1 MQNMLVAA
9 PLICGTLHIDMPD
22 TPLVRVTTYIP
33 GGNTLISSRELSVTC
48 QRSMMET
55 CALKELRSRFG
66 DLRVVGFR
74 VIPVHPVFTWNAP
87 FLTLNKEKMV
97 LVYED
102 VVLQLDAVVYLRL
115 HLPPF
120 YGEGAIYCP
129 RRLRKREL
137 VAQLGLQIPCERTGR
152 ACMCYVNSVELTN
165 GVKAEIED
173 GDFIWCFHA
182 SPDMGRDIEVSS
194 VASPSHASEEEVVG
208 PTVPDMAAPP
218 ELIGSAHHCH
228 RSKNTA
234 FK

>member
-1 MQNMLVAA
+1 
-9 PLICGTLHIDMPD
+9 
-22 TPLVRVTTYIP
+22 
-33 GGNTLISSRELSVTC
+33 
-48 QRSMMET
+48 MMET
-55 CALKELRSRFG
+55 CALEELRSRFG

-74 VIPVHPVFTWNAP
+74 VIPVHPVVTWNAT

-129 RRLRKREL
+129 CRLRKREL
-137 VAQLGLQIPCERTGR
+137 VAQLGLQILCERTGR

-165 GVKAEIED
+165 GVEAEVED

-182 SPDMGRDIEVSS
+182 SPDMGRDIEVLS
-194 VASPSHASEEEVVG
+194 VASPSHASEEEVVW
-208 PTVPDMAAPP
+208 PYCA
-218 ELIGSAHHCH
+218 
-228 RSKNTA
+228 
-234 FK
+234 